1 MGNHWKTLYRGV
13 TIFNVGFGNNLFVTG
28 LELPGWDGRSR
39 SRLLLVC
46 REVSPTS
53 PQAQGVQLWVP
64 EINAEWTQRGS
75 SHTPWQVEISQV
87 KEPEEE
93 DQRDIKEPRA
103 NITEDGTLQAAESWG
118 SKYQREHG
126 VGYWLNSGLWPSQVF
141 HLWAAKTL
149 EVGPT
154 PLTYLSGLKETNQ
167 GFAVISG
174 LSEAGNNIHKSEI
187 SMPSGQ
193 TQGQC
198 GVTSSKVLPG
208 QSRVVY
214 NVASGSWASLAQT
227 WHSPYEPSTW
237 KLKWMGSRR
246 AEV

>member
-1 MGNHWKTLYRGV
+1 MGR
-13 TIFNVGFGNNLFVTG
+13 
-28 LELPGWDGRSR
+28 DGRSR
-39 SRLLLVC
+39 SRLWLVC

-87 KEPEEE
+87 KEPEDE

-103 NITEDGTLQAAESWG
+103 NIAEDGTLQAAESGG
-118 SKYQREHG
+118 SKYEREHW

-193 TQGQC
+193 TQGQ
-198 GVTSSKVLPG
+198 
-208 QSRVVY
+208 
-214 NVASGSWASLAQT
+214 SWGYIFKSLAGSIPCCLQRGIRQLSFIGSDLALT
-227 WHSPYEPSTW
+227 LWAQHLEAW
-237 KLKWMGSRR
+237 MNGLKESRR
-246 AEV
+246 VRAATR